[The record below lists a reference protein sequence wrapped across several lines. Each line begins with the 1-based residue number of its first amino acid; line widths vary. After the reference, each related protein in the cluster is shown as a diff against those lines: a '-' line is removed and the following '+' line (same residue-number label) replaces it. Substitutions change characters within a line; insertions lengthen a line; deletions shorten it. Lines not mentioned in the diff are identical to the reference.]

1 MMEDFLWF
9 KDNYNVFQKKYG
21 NSFIVIKN
29 KKVLGNY
36 NSYAEGVKK
45 TLETEEI
52 GTFIVQECSL
62 DFEAYNSYIASM
74 DFLS

>member
-1 MMEDFLWF
+1 M
-9 KDNYNVFQKKYG
+9 
-21 NSFIVIKN
+21 
-29 KKVLGNY
+29 LGNY